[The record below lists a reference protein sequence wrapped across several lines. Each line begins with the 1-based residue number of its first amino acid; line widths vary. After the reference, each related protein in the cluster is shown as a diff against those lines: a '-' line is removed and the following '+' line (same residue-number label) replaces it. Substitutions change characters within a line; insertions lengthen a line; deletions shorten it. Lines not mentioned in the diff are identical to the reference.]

1 MTANNENIKI
11 LIYVGPTWHKGM
23 SEGRAFETADTH
35 SAGTLRGE
43 KSVITPPIWWSFT
56 NEGSTSLAC
65 PINRWKDMPSSWHSY
80 KTKWLLKI
88 KYGTLAYIT
97 GTSFLNVVSWKI
109 LTLLLSSN
117 YIFFYIINHS
127 LKKYHLCLVY
137 ILYVC
142 RMITFT
148 FSTSSSPFRINL

>member
-1 MTANNENIKI
+1 M
-11 LIYVGPTWHKGM
+11 TWHKGM
-23 SEGRAFETADTH
+23 SEGRAFETPDTH

-65 PINRWKDMPSSWHSY
+65 PINRWKDMPSSSHSY

-97 GTSFLNVVSWKI
+97 GTSFLNDHWFNICKLKNSDTVIVFK
-109 LTLLLSSN
+109 LN
-117 YIFFYIINHS
+117 FFYIINHS
-127 LKKYHLCLVY
+127 LKNIIYVLCN
-137 ILYVC
+137 ILHVC
-142 RMITFT
+142 CMIILT
-148 FSTSSSPFRINL
+148 FSTSSSPFRMNL

>member
-43 KSVITPPIWWSFT
+43 KSVITPPIWWSLT

-97 GTSFLNVVSWKI
+97 GTSFLNVHWFTFCKLKKLI
-109 LTLLLSSN
+109 LLLSSN
-117 YIFFYIINHS
+117 EFFFLHQS
-127 LKKYHLCLVY
+127 LIKK
-137 ILYVC
+137 ILSMSCVC
-142 RMITFT
+142 SICM
-148 FSTSSSPFRINL
+148 SYDNLYLLNFF